1 MNSTEAQVRDDD
13 GLGARKWRK
22 FGRKEGK
29 TARELERER
38 EEEERGR
45 ERGRGRGKERQRLF

>member
-1 MNSTEAQVRDDD
+1 MRDDD
-13 GLGARKWRK
+13 GLGVRKWRK

-29 TARELERER
+29 IAREFERER

-45 ERGRGRGKERQRLF
+45 ERGRGRGKER